1 VDVAA
6 VINVAEILCKALEL
20 PDGAVSDGTLSGDRA
35 LVDIEN
41 WDSMAVLKFMAA
53 VDKLLGIAL
62 QPDKLIACETVAD
75 LAALLQ
81 QLP

>member
-1 VDVAA
+1 MDVAA
-6 VINVAEILCKALEL
+6 VRVAEILCKALEL

>member
-1 VDVAA
+1 MDVAA
-6 VINVAEILCKALEL
+6 VRVAEILCKALEL

-41 WDSMAVLKFMAA
+41 WDSLAVLKFMAA

>member
-1 VDVAA
+1 MDVAA
-6 VINVAEILCKALEL
+6 VRVAEILCKALEL

-41 WDSMAVLKFMAA
+41 WDSLAVLKFMAA

-81 QLP
+81 QLR

>member
-6 VINVAEILCKALEL
+6 VRVAEILCKALEL

-41 WDSMAVLKFMAA
+41 WDSLAVLKFMAA

-81 QLP
+81 QLR

>member
-1 VDVAA
+1 MDVAA
-6 VINVAEILCKALEL
+6 VINVAEIMCKALEL